1 MEGIDL
7 TIVALFF
14 AGWLAK
20 GIAWVAF
27 DAYVLKNQYASLTR
41 TMLGIVLWP
50 VGGLVRIWKQV
61 ESWLNR

>member
-14 AGWLAK
+14 VGWLAK

-50 VGGLVRIWKQV
+50 VGGLIRIWKQI

>member
-14 AGWLAK
+14 VGWLVK
-20 GIAWVAF
+20 GIVWVAF

-50 VGGLVRIWKQV
+50 VGGLVRIWKQI

>member
-7 TIVALFF
+7 TIAALLFV
-14 AGWLAK
+14 GWLAK

-27 DAYVLKNQYASLTR
+27 DAYVLKNQYGDLDR
-41 TMLGIVLWP
+41 TLFGIVLWP
-50 VGGLVRIWKQV
+50 VSSAIRIWNRI

>member
-7 TIVALFF
+7 TIVALLF

-27 DAYVLKNQYASLTR
+27 DAYILKNQYGDLDR
-41 TMLGIVLWP
+41 TLFGIVLWP
-50 VGGLVRIWKQV
+50 VSSAIRIWKWI
-61 ESWLNR
+61 EGWLRS

>member
-1 MEGIDL
+1 MERIDL

-14 AGWLAK
+14 VGWLVK
-20 GIAWVAF
+20 GIAWVLF
-27 DAYVLKNQYASLTR
+27 DMHVLKTQYASLAR

-50 VGGLVRIWKQV
+50 VGGLVRIWKQI